1 MTNMTTLFWI
11 IGTCLAGGFLS
22 LLFAF
27 LFFKKANNT
36 IVTNMISLSVGTM
49 LGAVF
54 LEILPKAL
62 EQSSNS
68 HDTMFIVLIGLLT
81 FFTLEKLL
89 IWRHCHWHGDHC
101 ETHSHEAQLKNKNGG
116 SLLLIGDLSHNF
128 IDGILIA
135 SAFLFE
141 IQLGLVTALAIYAH
155 QIPQEMCNISIFVHK
170 GLKKNKAILLNVIA
184 NLSMTTG
191 AVITYI
197 LIDSAGNILPVLLA
211 FTAANLIY
219 VAVSDLIPGLHKK
232 TEIKESSM
240 QIAMILAGVLIIYIF
255 HLFLH

>member
-1 MTNMTTLFWI
+1 MTFFWI
-11 IGTCLAGGFLS
+11 VGICLAGGFLS

-27 LFFKKANNT
+27 LFFKNSNIN
-36 IVTNMISLSVGTM
+36 IVTNMVSLSVGTM

-54 LEILPKAL
+54 LDILPHAL
-62 EQSSNS
+62 EQSTDS
-68 HDTMFIVLIGLLT
+68 HDTMFIVLIGLLV

-89 IWRHCHWHGDHC
+89 IWRHCHGDNC
-101 ETHSHEAQLKNKNGG
+101 ETHSHDAQLKHNKSG

-135 SAFLFE
+135 SAFIYEF
-141 IQLGLVTALAIYAH
+141 QLGLVTALAIYAH
-155 QIPQEMCNISIFVHK
+155 QIPQEMGNISIFVHK
-170 GLKKNKAILLNVIA
+170 GLKKSKAILLNVIA
-184 NLSMTTG
+184 NISMTTG

-197 LIDSAGNILPVLLA
+197 LIDSAGEILPVLLA
-211 FTAANLIY
+211 FTASNLIY
-219 VAVSDLIPGLHKK
+219 VAVSDLIPGLHKR

-240 QIAMILAGVLIIYIF
+240 QIAMILVGVIIVYIF

>member
-1 MTNMTTLFWI
+1 MTLFWI

-27 LFFKKANNT
+27 LFFKNSNSN
-36 IVTNMISLSVGTM
+36 IVTNMVSLSVGTM

-54 LEILPKAL
+54 LEILPHAL
-62 EQSSNS
+62 EQSTDS
-68 HDTMFIVLIGLLT
+68 HDTMFIVLIGLLV

-89 IWRHCHWHGDHC
+89 IWRHCHGDNC
-101 ETHSHEAQLKNKNGG
+101 ETHSHDAQLKHNKSG

-135 SAFLFE
+135 SAFIYEF
-141 IQLGLVTALAIYAH
+141 QLGLVTALAIYAH
-155 QIPQEMCNISIFVHK
+155 QIPQEMGNISIFVHK
-170 GLKKNKAILLNVIA
+170 GLKKSKAILLNVIA
-184 NLSMTTG
+184 NISMTTG

-197 LIDSAGNILPVLLA
+197 LIDSAGEILPVLLA
-211 FTAANLIY
+211 FTASNLIY
-219 VAVSDLIPGLHKK
+219 VAVSDLIPGLHKR

-240 QIAMILAGVLIIYIF
+240 QIAMILVGVIIVYIF

>member
-1 MTNMTTLFWI
+1 MTLFWI

-27 LFFKKANNT
+27 IFFKNSNIN
-36 IVTNMISLSVGTM
+36 IVTNMVSLSVGTM

-54 LEILPKAL
+54 LEILPHAL
-62 EQSSNS
+62 EQSTDS
-68 HDTMFIVLIGLLT
+68 HDTMFIVLIGLLV

-89 IWRHCHWHGDHC
+89 IWRHCHGEHC
-101 ETHSHEAQLKNKNGG
+101 ETHSHDAQLKHNKSG

-135 SAFLFE
+135 SAFIYEF
-141 IQLGLVTALAIYAH
+141 QLGLVTALAIYAH
-155 QIPQEMCNISIFVHK
+155 QIPQEMGNISIFVHK
-170 GLKKNKAILLNVIA
+170 GLKKSKAILLNVVA
-184 NLSMTTG
+184 NISMTLG

-197 LIDSAGNILPVLLA
+197 LIDSAGDILPVLLA
-211 FTAANLIY
+211 FTASNLIY
-219 VAVSDLIPGLHKK
+219 VAVSDLIPGLHKE
-232 TEIKESSM
+232 TELRESAM
-240 QIAMILAGVLIIYIF
+240 QISMILIGVIIVYIF

>member
-1 MTNMTTLFWI
+1 MTLFWI

-27 LFFKKANNT
+27 LFFKNSNIN
-36 IVTNMISLSVGTM
+36 IVTNMVSLSVGTM

-54 LEILPKAL
+54 LEILPHAL
-62 EQSSNS
+62 DQATDY
-68 HDTMFIVLIGLLT
+68 HDTMFIVLIGLLI

-89 IWRHCHWHGDHC
+89 IWRHCHGDHC
-101 ETHSHEAQLKNKNGG
+101 ETHSHDAQLKHNKSGN
-116 SLLLIGDLSHNF
+116 LLLIGDLSHNF

-135 SAFLFE
+135 TAFIYEF
-141 IQLGLVTALAIYAH
+141 QLGLVTALAIYAH
-155 QIPQEMCNISIFVHK
+155 QIPQEMGNISIFVNK

-184 NLSMTTG
+184 NISMTTG
-191 AVITYI
+191 AIITYI
-197 LIDSAGNILPVLLA
+197 LIDSAGDILPVLLA
-211 FTAANLIY
+211 FTASNLIY
-219 VAVSDLIPGLHKK
+219 VAVSDLIPGLHKR

-240 QIAMILAGVLIIYIF
+240 QIAMILLGVIIVYIF

>member
-1 MTNMTTLFWI
+1 MTLFWI

-27 LFFKKANNT
+27 LFFKKANVN
-36 IVTNMISLSVGTM
+36 IVTNMVSLSVGTM

-54 LEILPKAL
+54 LEILPHAL
-62 EQSSNS
+62 EQATDS
-68 HDTMFIVLIGLLT
+68 HDTMFIVLIGLLV
-81 FFTLEKLL
+81 FFSLEKLL
-89 IWRHCHWHGDHC
+89 IWRHCHGDHC
-101 ETHSHEAQLKNKNGG
+101 ETHSYDLKLNHNKSG

-135 SAFLFE
+135 SAFIYEFE
-141 IQLGLVTALAIYAH
+141 LGLVTALAIYAH
-155 QIPQEMCNISIFVHK
+155 QIPQEMGNISIFVNK

-184 NLSMTTG
+184 NITMTIG

-197 LIDSAGNILPVLLA
+197 LIDSAGDILPVLLA
-211 FTAANLIY
+211 FTASNLIY
-219 VAVSDLIPGLHKK
+219 VAISDLIPGLHKR

-240 QIAMILAGVLIIYIF
+240 QIAMILIGVMIVYFF
-255 HLFLH
+255 HTFLH

>member
-1 MTNMTTLFWI
+1 MTLFWI

-27 LFFKKANNT
+27 LFFKNSNIN
-36 IVTNMISLSVGTM
+36 IVTNMVSLSVGTM

-54 LEILPKAL
+54 LEILPHAL
-62 EQSSNS
+62 EQATDS
-68 HDTMFIVLIGLLT
+68 HDTMFIVLIGLLV

-89 IWRHCHWHGDHC
+89 IWRHCHGDHC
-101 ETHSHEAQLKNKNGG
+101 ETHSHDAQLKHNKSG

-135 SAFLFE
+135 SAFIYEF
-141 IQLGLVTALAIYAH
+141 QLGLVTALAIYAH
-155 QIPQEMCNISIFVHK
+155 QIPQEMGNISIFVHK
-170 GLKKNKAILLNVIA
+170 GLKKSKAILLNVIA
-184 NLSMTTG
+184 NISMTLG
-191 AVITYI
+191 AVITYV
-197 LIDSAGNILPVLLA
+197 LIDSAGDILPILLA
-211 FTAANLIY
+211 FTASNLIY

-232 TEIKESSM
+232 TELREAVM
-240 QIAMILAGVLIIYIF
+240 QISMILVGVIIVYIF

>member
-1 MTNMTTLFWI
+1 MINMTTFFWI

-27 LFFKKANNT
+27 LFFKKANIN
-36 IVTNMISLSVGTM
+36 IVTNMVSLSVGTM

-54 LEILPKAL
+54 LEILPHAL
-62 EQSSNS
+62 EQATDY
-68 HDTMFIVLIGLLT
+68 HDTMFIVLIGLLI

-89 IWRHCHWHGDHC
+89 IWRHCHGDHC
-101 ETHSHEAQLKNKNGG
+101 ETHSHDAQLKHKKSG
-116 SLLLIGDLSHNF
+116 SLVLIGDLSHNF
-128 IDGILIA
+128 IDGMLIA
-135 SAFLFE
+135 TAFLFE

-155 QIPQEMCNISIFVHK
+155 QIPQEMGNISIFVHK

-184 NLSMTTG
+184 NISMTAG

-197 LIDSAGNILPVLLA
+197 LIDSAGHILPVLLA
-211 FTAANLIY
+211 FTASNLIY
-219 VAVSDLIPGLHKK
+219 VAVSDLIPGLHKR
-232 TEIKESSM
+232 TQIKESSM
-240 QIAMILAGVLIIYIF
+240 QIAMILVGVFIIYIF

>member
-1 MTNMTTLFWI
+1 MTLFWI

-22 LLFAF
+22 LLLAF
-27 LFFKKANNT
+27 LFFKKANVN
-36 IVTNMISLSVGTM
+36 IVTNMVSLSVGTM

-54 LEILPKAL
+54 LEILPHAL
-62 EQSSNS
+62 EQATDS
-68 HDTMFIVLIGLLT
+68 HDTMFIVLIGLLV
-81 FFTLEKLL
+81 FFSLEKLL
-89 IWRHCHWHGDHC
+89 IWRHCHGDHC
-101 ETHSHEAQLKNKNGG
+101 ETHSHDKQLKYNKSG

-135 SAFLFE
+135 SAFIYEFE
-141 IQLGLVTALAIYAH
+141 LGLVTALAIYAH
-155 QIPQEMCNISIFVHK
+155 QIPQEMGNISIFVNK

-184 NLSMTTG
+184 NITMTIG

-197 LIDSAGNILPVLLA
+197 LIDSAGEILPVLLA
-211 FTAANLIY
+211 FTASNLIY

-232 TEIKESSM
+232 TELRESVM
-240 QIAMILAGVLIIYIF
+240 QISMILVGVIIVYIF